1 MTQQIMIIG
10 LGQFGMSLTRALSDR
25 NVEVLAVDINKNLVE
40 EAAMFATEAV
50 AINATDEVE
59 LAQLKPSQRDAVVC
73 AIGDDSKEASII
85 CTALLRQMGV
95 KFIVARSSDKTH
107 ERILKL
113 VGAHLIINPEME
125 FGKRFANRLL
135 YRHIVSDTPLR
146 DDLVL
151 TELVAQPVMIGKTLR
166 ELKLP
171 ARFGLT
177 VVGIRLK
184 NERSLMPVSPDF
196 PLPEASTL
204 VIVSRESA
212 VAKYLDEVQS

>member
-25 NVEVLAVDINKNLVE
+25 GVEVLAVDINKNLVE
-40 EAAMFATEAV
+40 EAAMYATEAIV
-50 AINATDEVE
+50 ANATDEVE

-95 KFIVARSSDKTH
+95 KFIVARSGDRTH

-113 VGAHLIINPEME
+113 VGAHLIINPELE

-135 YRHIVSDTPLR
+135 YRHIVSDTPLG

-151 TELVAQPVMIGKTLR
+151 TELVVQPIMVGKSLR
-166 ELKLP
+166 DLSLPLKY
-171 ARFGLT
+171 GLT
-177 VVGIRLK
+177 VVGLRLH
-184 NERSLMPVSPDF
+184 NEHSLLPVTPDF
-196 PLPEASTL
+196 PLPEGCTL

-212 VAKYLDEVQS
+212 VARFLAEVNS